1 MGQAVKI
8 SDTEMEALRD
18 AARVS
23 SRSISGQAEHW
34 IRVGRAVE
42 RDPMLSYSRIELAL
56 RGLEPVALDTLGEAE
71 QDDLLDRMG
80 TAPATA
86 EEAAFWRHRQRHGLG
101 VGMKD
106 DEGDDELV
114 HAARTATPPPAAG

>member
-8 SDTEMEALRD
+8 SDSEMEALRD

-42 RDPMLSYSRIELAL
+42 RDPALSYSRIELAL
-56 RGLEPVALDTLGEAE
+56 RGLEPVALDALGEAE
-71 QDDLLDRMG
+71 QDDLIERIG
-80 TAPATA
+80 TAPATP
-86 EEAAFWRHRQRHGLG
+86 EETAFWRSRQRRGLG
-101 VGMKD
+101 VGMSAEED
-106 DEGDDELV
+106 GDGLVFGAREG
-114 HAARTATPPPAAG
+114 APPAAE